1 MTTPGNLETF
11 KDVKVVEYYKNATG
25 LQPCEAILFERWI
38 KNGMAILDVGMG
50 GGRTTPYL
58 SQRASRYVGVD
69 YSRAMVEVCRSRFP
83 SLDFRHC
90 DATDLGE
97 FGDGEFDAAVF
108 SANGID
114 YIPSDAGRRRCMSEL
129 RRVTKSDGIVILSS
143 HNAKHLVVW
152 PALRGAGV
160 PRGVW
165 RLMRSIY
172 KSIPLAIRT
181 IRSGGLSQGE
191 GYIVDF
197 GHWESLTHVSTP
209 ESVTSDAQSAGFE
222 VIEVVGEV
230 VGGNFPANTPSYL
243 TNWYH
248 YVLRSSL
255 LQKLPM
261 TVLGETR

>member
-1 MTTPGNLETF
+1 MTTAGNLETF
-11 KDVKVVEYYKNATG
+11 KDAKVVEYYKNAAG
-25 LQPCEAILFERWI
+25 LRPCEAMLFERWL
-38 KNGMAILDVGMG
+38 KNGMAILDIGVG

-83 SLDFRHC
+83 GLDFRHC

-114 YIPSDAGRRRCMSEL
+114 YIPTDAGRRRCMSEL
-129 RRVTKSDGIVILSS
+129 RRITKSGGIVILSS
-143 HNAKHLVVW
+143 HNAKQLVVW

-165 RLMRSIY
+165 RLVRSIY
-172 KSIPLAIRT
+172 KSVPLLVRT
-181 IRSGGLSQGE
+181 IRSGALSRGA

-197 GHWESLTHVSTP
+197 GHWGSLTHVSTP
-209 ESVTSDAQSAGFE
+209 ESIASDAQPAGLE
-222 VIEVVGEV
+222 IIEVVGEV
-230 VGGNFPANTPSYL
+230 VGGHFPTNTPSYL

-248 YVLRSSL
+248 YVLRTPPITAAV
-255 LQKLPM
+255 K
-261 TVLGETR
+261 

>member
-1 MTTPGNLETF
+1 MTTAGKLETF
-11 KDVKVVEYYKNATG
+11 KDAKVVKYYKNAAG
-25 LQPCEAILFERWI
+25 LQPCEAMLFERWL
-38 KNGMAILDVGMG
+38 KNGMAILDIGVG

-83 SLDFRHC
+83 GLDFRHC

-114 YIPSDAGRRRCMSEL
+114 YIPTDAGRRRCMSEL
-129 RRVTKSDGIVILSS
+129 RRITKSGGIVILSS
-143 HNAKHLVVW
+143 HNAKQLVVW

-165 RLMRSIY
+165 RLVRSIY
-172 KSIPLAIRT
+172 KSVPLAIRT
-181 IRSGGLSQGE
+181 IRSGGLSRGA

-197 GHWESLTHVSTP
+197 GHWGSLTHVSTP
-209 ESVTSDAQSAGFE
+209 ESITSDAQSAGFE
-222 VIEVVGEV
+222 IIEVVGEV
-230 VGGNFPANTPSYL
+230 VGGHFPANTPSYL

-248 YVLRSSL
+248 YVLRTAPITAAV
-255 LQKLPM
+255 K
-261 TVLGETR
+261 